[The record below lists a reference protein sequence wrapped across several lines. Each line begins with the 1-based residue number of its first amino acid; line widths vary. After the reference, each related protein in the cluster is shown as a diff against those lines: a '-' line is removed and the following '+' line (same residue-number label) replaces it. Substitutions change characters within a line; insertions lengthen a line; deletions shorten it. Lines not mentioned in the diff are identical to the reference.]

1 MPHYKLVYFDIRGR
15 AETIRMLFA
24 VAGVPYDDYRI
35 KSEDWLQLKPATPF
49 GQVPILEV
57 DGRRLAQSNAICR
70 FLADKFGFMG
80 RNPIEKAA
88 IDGCCETITEIRE
101 HVMAAQTMKQPK
113 EAKDKVTQ
121 GLMEVT
127 LPQIYEKL
135 EKCLKKNKD
144 GDKYFYGDEITLA
157 DIHFFACCETVLR
170 LNPKSFH
177 DFPKLAALY
186 DRVKN
191 NNKIDK
197 WLDERQ
203 DSEI

>member
-1 MPHYKLVYFDIRGR
+1 M
-15 AETIRMLFA
+15 
-24 VAGVPYDDYRI
+24 
-35 KSEDWLQLKPATPF
+35 
-49 GQVPILEV
+49 
-57 DGRRLAQSNAICR
+57 
-70 FLADKFGFMG
+70 
-80 RNPIEKAA
+80 
-88 IDGCCETITEIRE
+88 
-101 HVMAAQTMKQPK
+101 
-113 EAKDKVTQ
+113 TQ

-144 GDKYFYGDEITLA
+144 GDKYFYGDEVSLMNTQYTKLYSINVTNCVHTLSHISLANISFHYFQITLA

-170 LNPKSFH
+170 LNPKSFD